1 MHLLAGR
8 PLLVALLSA
17 GAAAQVPA
25 FTLDGDADGDRFG
38 GEVAG
43 AADVDLD
50 GLSDLLIGAHWNDFN
65 AVHCG
70 QIKCCSGVDGALLHV
85 FYGDGLS
92 DRLGVSCNSGGDV
105 NGDGVPDL
113 LGGAYQGDSGVGYVR
128 AFSGATG
135 AILHTWV
142 GTEFIGQFGVSV
154 CGPGDLDGD
163 GRGEIVV
170 GARRMDSSG
179 GVDAGRTF
187 VYRGGTWSVLYV
199 WDGDSPHDEF
209 GHDTADAGD
218 LDGDGAEDIA
228 VAAWMDDVGG
238 MDAGSVRLLAGA
250 TGAVLRTLVGEA
262 PGDAFGWSIAGCGDI
277 DGDGVPDQVV
287 GAPQA
292 DPQGDLSGRAYVVS
306 GADGTFL
313 FTSDGDAP
321 ADAFGYSVAGA
332 GDVDVDGVPDLV
344 VGAFRSDAGGI
355 GSGMARL
362 LSGADGHVL
371 ATLPGVTPGDQF
383 GKGVDG
389 AGDSNGDGVDDVLIG
404 AWSDDTVHGVDSGSA
419 TLFRFPVPAFENLG
433 HGLAGGAGVPQLA
446 ASGTLQPGD
455 AVSVTLAGA
464 TPLAP
469 ATLVVGTTV
478 ALLPFK
484 GGTLVPAPAAL
495 LSGLVT
501 DATGALALGGAAP
514 PLPSGTLLVLQAWIV
529 DAGGPAGFAASNGVQ
544 HAVP

>member
-1 MHLLAGR
+1 MNLLAGR
-8 PLLVALLSA
+8 ALLVALLAA
-17 GAAAQVPA
+17 GAAAQTPV
-25 FTLDGDADGDRFG
+25 FTVDGDADGDRSG

-43 AADVDLD
+43 AGDIDLD
-50 GLSDLLIGAHWNDFN
+50 GFSDLLAGAHWNDFN

-70 QIKCCSGVDGALLHV
+70 QIKCCSGRDGSLLYV

-105 NGDGVPDL
+105 DGDGLLDV
-113 LGGAYQGDSGVGYVR
+113 LGGAYQGDSGAGYVR
-128 AFSGATG
+128 AYSGATG
-135 AILHTWV
+135 AILHTWL

-179 GVDAGRTF
+179 GLDAGRTF
-187 VYRGGTWSVLYV
+187 VYRGGTWGVLYV

-218 LDGDGAEDIA
+218 LDGDGAEEIA
-228 VAAWMDDVGG
+228 VAAWLDDLGG
-238 MDAGSVRLLAGA
+238 TDAGSVRLLAGA
-250 TGAVLRTLVGEA
+250 TGVAVRTLVGEA
-262 PGDAFGWSIAGCGDI
+262 PGDAFGWSVAGCGDL

-292 DPQGDLSGRAYVVS
+292 DPAGDLSGRAYVVS
-306 GADGTFL
+306 GANGAFL
-313 FTSDGDAP
+313 FTFDGLAP

-344 VGAFRSDAGGI
+344 VGAYRSDPAGP
-355 GSGMARL
+355 GSGSARL
-362 LSGADGHVL
+362 LSGADGHEL
-371 ATLPGVTPGDQF
+371 ATLAGAAPGDQF

-389 AGDSNGDGVDDVLIG
+389 AGDSNGDGVDDVLVG
-404 AWSDDTVHGVDSGSA
+404 AWSDDTPNGVDSGSF
-419 TLFRFPVPAFENLG
+419 TLFRYPVPAFEDLG
-433 HGLAGGAGVPQLA
+433 FGLAGGAGVPQLA
-446 ASGTLQPGD
+446 ASGTLQAGD
-455 AVSVTLAGA
+455 PVSVTLTGA
-464 TPLAP
+464 APLAP
-469 ATLVVGTTV
+469 VTLVVGTSIV
-478 ALLPFK
+478 LLPLK

-501 DATGALALGGAAP
+501 DTAGTLALGGATP

-529 DAGGPAGFAASNGVQ
+529 DAGGPAGLAASNGVA